1 VAMPR
6 NGSATGHCEK
16 ELRQEFTQKYPSP
29 SSPEEAR
36 LEKEIQ
42 EEVMKHEKI
51 LQQNAAAPEQHHLP
65 APLQPKHD
73 RTQERGMDM
82 GF

>member
-1 VAMPR
+1 MTLNR
-6 NGSATGHCEK
+6 
-16 ELRQEFTQKYPSP
+16 Y

-51 LQQNAAAPEQHHLP
+51 LQQNAAAHEHHLP

-73 RTQERGMDM
+73 RTQERGMDT